1 MSFINFNFWALFL
14 PIVFLLYVLFGKTS
28 RGQNIVLLLAS
39 AVFYSSYDYKYLLIL
54 ALSIA
59 VTFLGGCLGAKQENV
74 KKAQRIYSTALV
86 LNLLILV
93 VCKYTPFLLGNLNSL
108 LGLFG
113 MNVALP
119 SILLPVGLS
128 YYVFQSSTY
137 LLDLKTGRTEEEK
150 DIINYALFVSFFPTI
165 VSGPILR
172 AAQFLPQ
179 IRQRREISFDRFQS
193 FLFVFL
199 WGAFLKLVL
208 GDRLLGFTSHVF
220 ARYYDY
226 EGFVM
231 LVHIACAML
240 QLYIDFAGYSYM
252 AIAVGTL
259 FGFDMPENFR
269 QPWFATSVAGMWR
282 RWHIS
287 MTTWFTDYLYIPLGG
302 SRKGTFRK
310 YLNTLIV
317 FTVSGLWHGA
327 AWTFALWGFMSA
339 FYMVVGMITM
349 PARLKLCAKLHI
361 DRETFAFKMLQRFI
375 TFWLIAPLV
384 IIFGAGS
391 LRGAAVYFRQ
401 LLSDFNP
408 WILFDG
414 TLTAMGMS
422 GTDWFVCAVG
432 GLILLVVSALRENGY
447 DCKFILRQNPLFRV
461 VLALALFFAIMIFGV
476 YGAQFSASAFVY
488 AGF

>member
-14 PIVFLLYVLFGKTS
+14 PVCFLLYAVFGKTA
-28 RGQNIVLLLAS
+28 RGQNLVLLLAG
-39 AVFYSSYDYKYLLIL
+39 AVFYGSYDYKYLLIM

-59 VTFLGGCLGAKQENV
+59 VTYLGGYLGSAQEDE
-74 KKAQRIYSTALV
+74 KKAKKIYSAALV
-86 LNLLILV
+86 INLLILV
-93 VCKYTPFLLGNLNSL
+93 VFKYTNFILGNLNSL
-108 LGLFG
+108 LSLVG
-113 MNVALP
+113 MSVALP
-119 SILLPVGLS
+119 KILLPIGLS

-137 LLDLKTGRTEEEK
+137 LLDLKTGRAQPEK
-150 DIINYALFVSFFPTI
+150 DIINYSLFVCFFPTI

-179 IRQRREISFDRFQS
+179 IRQRRQLSFERFQI
-193 FLFVFL
+193 FVFTFL

-208 GDRLLGFTSHVF
+208 GDRMIGFTSQVF

-226 EGFVM
+226 GGFVM
-231 LVHIACAML
+231 LVHTACAML

-252 AIAVGTL
+252 AIAVGAL
-259 FGFDMPENFR
+259 FGFDIPENFR

-302 SRKGTFRK
+302 SRKGKFRK

-317 FTVSGLWHGA
+317 FSVSGLWHGA

-339 FYMVVGMITM
+339 FYMVVGEITK
-349 PARLKLCAKLHI
+349 PTRLKLTAALHI
-361 DRETFAFKMLQRFI
+361 DRESFGFKMLQRFI

-384 IIFGAGS
+384 VIFSAGS
-391 LRGAAVYFRQ
+391 LRGTAVYFRQ
-401 LLSDFNP
+401 MLTVWNP
-408 WILFDG
+408 WVLFDG
-414 TLTAMGMS
+414 TLTQLGMT
-422 GTDWFVCAVG
+422 GTDWFVCGVG

-447 DCKFILRQNPLFRV
+447 DCKFILKQNPLFRV
-461 VLALALFFAIMIFGV
+461 GLVLALFFAIMIFGV
-476 YGAQFSASAFVY
+476 YGAQFSAGAFAY

>member
-1 MSFINFNFWALFL
+1 MSFINFNFWAVFL
-14 PIVFLLYVLFGKTS
+14 PVCFAVYALAGKTA
-28 RGQNIVLLLAS
+28 RIQNIILLLAS
-39 AVFYSSYDYKYLLIL
+39 VVFYSSYDYKYLLIL

-59 VTFLGGCLGAKQENV
+59 VTYFGGYFGARQEDEN
-74 KKAQRIYSTALV
+74 KARRVYTFALV
-86 LNLLILV
+86 INLLILI
-93 VCKYTPFLLGNLNSL
+93 VCKYTPFLLGNLNSI
-108 LGLFG
+108 LGMFG
-113 MNVALP
+113 ISVTLP
-119 SILLPVGLS
+119 AILLPVGLS

-137 LLDLKTGRTEEEK
+137 LLDLKTGRAEVER

-172 AAQFLPQ
+172 ASQFLPQ
-179 IRQRREISFDRFQS
+179 VRQRREISFDRFQI
-193 FLFVFL
+193 FLFTFL

-226 EGFVM
+226 AGFVM
-231 LVHIACAML
+231 LVHTACAML

-259 FGFDMPENFR
+259 FGFDIPENFH

-302 SRKGTFRK
+302 SRKGTLRK

-339 FYMVVGMITM
+339 FYMVVGQITM
-349 PARLKLCAKLHI
+349 PYRLRLCEKLHI
-361 DRETFAFKMLQRFI
+361 NRETFGFKMLQRFI
-375 TFWLIAPLV
+375 TFALIAPLV
-384 IIFGAGS
+384 DIFGAGT
-391 LRGAAVYFRQ
+391 LKAAAVYFRQ
-401 LLSDFNP
+401 FFSEWNP
-408 WILFDG
+408 WVLFDG
-414 TLTAMGMS
+414 TFTQMGMS
-422 GTDWFVCAVG
+422 STDWMVCAVG
-432 GLILLVVSALRENGY
+432 GLIFLVVSAMRENGY
-447 DCKFILRQNPLFRV
+447 DCRFILKQNPLFRIT
-461 VLALALFFAIMIFGV
+461 LALSLFFAIMIFGM